1 MRITGS
7 SEETDKLT
15 ERLSVRL
22 SRVLADRLRQAAAE
36 ERRGLSS
43 TIEMACE
50 LYLRQRDDM
59 TTAGLFRKRE
69 EKQR

>member
-1 MRITGS
+1 MRITGNRD
-7 SEETDKLT
+7 ETDKLT

-22 SRVLADRLRQAAAE
+22 SRVLAERLRRAAAE

-50 LYLRQRDDM
+50 LYLDDRDEEQR
-59 TTAGLFRKRE
+59 
-69 EKQR
+69 

>member
-7 SEETDKLT
+7 STETDKLT

-22 SRVLADRLRQAAAE
+22 PRALADRLRRAAAE

-43 TIEMACE
+43 TIELACE
-50 LYLRQRDDM
+50 LYLDDRDEAQR
-59 TTAGLFRKRE
+59 
-69 EKQR
+69 